1 MAAMKALD
9 VRGRPIGRRA
19 LNGRYPRTAG
29 KVGLPALVRFEAK
42 VQKSDGCWE
51 WTGARSEVTGYGL
64 FWVGGRLVSA
74 HRFAWTHFRGEIADC
89 LWVLHS
95 CDNRPCVNPDRL
107 FLGTHAENMADM
119 MRHGRSR
126 RQEFCGR
133 GHEMTEENRYLSPSG
148 GMDCRRCSSERNKE
162 WREAH
167 AEPPKGHRNARKTEC
182 IRGHPFDEENT
193 YIRAGG
199 TRECRTCMRETQR
212 NRKKKAA

>member
-1 MAAMKALD
+1 MKALD

-29 KVGLPALVRFEAK
+29 KVGLPAIVRFEAK

-119 MRHGRSR
+119 VAKGRGPHRPMKLTVAEVGEIRASDEPQRVLANRYGISRSYVGSIRSR
-126 RQEFCGR
+126 
-133 GHEMTEENRYLSPSG
+133 
-148 GMDCRRCSSERNKE
+148 KV
-162 WREAH
+162 W
-167 AEPPKGHRNARKTEC
+167 AR
-182 IRGHPFDEENT
+182 F
-193 YIRAGG
+193 
-199 TRECRTCMRETQR
+199 
-212 NRKKKAA
+212 